1 MIKKQTILKFILMK
15 TTNMKPQN
23 IKINDPINQEAK
35 NNTWSLVTTYISAM
49 WLLTLMLAMAVN

>member
-1 MIKKQTILKFILMK
+1 
-15 TTNMKPQN
+15 MKPQN